1 MMNGQLQLRN
11 LRIEHRR
18 NILVN
23 GIDLTLDAGQICAL
37 VGASGSGK
45 SLTCLG
51 ILDLLPDG
59 LHRKSGDLLLDG
71 KAVYAPELR
80 GREIALV
87 LQNPRSA
94 FNPVRTLGQHALET
108 LRVRGITGISAQTQM
123 REAVREVGLD
133 DVERV
138 LDSFAFQLSG
148 GMLQRMMIALA
159 LMAQSRFLLAD
170 EPTSDLDVVAQARL
184 LDLLERLAAQRN
196 LSVLLVTH
204 DMGVVARCCDR
215 VAVMEHGCIVEQ
227 ADVHALFEAPQSTAA
242 RALLHAHR
250 TLTLEHPS
258 A

>member
-1 MMNGQLQLRN
+1 MIGQLQLRN

-18 NILVN
+18 NALVN
-23 GIDLTLDAGQICAL
+23 GIDLTLHAGQICAL

-59 LHRKSGDLLLDG
+59 IQRVSGDLLIDG
-71 KAVYAPELR
+71 RAVSAPELR

-94 FNPVRTLGQHALET
+94 FNPVRTLRQHALET
-108 LRVRGITGISAQTQM
+108 LHVRGITGVSAQTQM
-123 REAVREVGLD
+123 REAVNEVGLD

-138 LDSFAFQLSG
+138 LDSHAFQLSG

-170 EPTSDLDVVAQARL
+170 EPTSDLDLVAQARF
-184 LDLLERLAAQRN
+184 LDLLERLAAQRD
-196 LSVLLVTH
+196 LGVLLVTH

-215 VAVMEHGCIVEQ
+215 VAVMENGAIVEQ
-227 ADVHALFEAPQSTAA
+227 ADVHTLFESPQSAAA

-250 TLTLEHPS
+250 KLTLEYPS